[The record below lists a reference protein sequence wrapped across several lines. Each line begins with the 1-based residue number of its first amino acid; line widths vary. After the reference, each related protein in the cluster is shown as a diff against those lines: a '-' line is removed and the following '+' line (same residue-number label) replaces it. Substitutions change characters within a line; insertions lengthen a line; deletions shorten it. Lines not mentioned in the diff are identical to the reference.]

1 MEINIR
7 NPGTSSRLSIKLNS
21 TVFLDHT
28 CHEMW
33 GQTILQL
40 ISGQP
45 IIRWNIEAMNKSE
58 MKLKLSYQYQLSPV
72 YQKLLSE
79 RQTSKIWK
87 RNMCMLV
94 ARCGWLANSA
104 ALCLIS
110 QSFAIF
116 HRHSWCLKKIENKI
130 SLSNFKFCLFCL
142 SDYLGLHHIQA
153 WIFTWCLMSLLLFLA
168 LEFLSHFSPLLHFSW
183 VFCPYCLSCVSC
195 LHTFSCIVSISLFYL
210 SWSWVIIVGQ
220 VKNPQ
225 IHNNVVHI
233 GKRLELKM

>member
-7 NPGTSSRLSIKLNS
+7 NPGTPSRLSIKLNS

-28 CHEMW
+28 CHELW

-40 ISGQP
+40 ISRRP
-45 IIRWNIEAMNKSE
+45 LLLWNIEATNTSGI
-58 MKLKLSYQYQLSPV
+58 KLNLVQLLPV
-72 YQKLLSE
+72 HQKLWSE
-79 RQTSKIWK
+79 KNSKIWE

-130 SLSNFKFCLFCL
+130 SLSNFNF
-142 SDYLGLHHIQA
+142 S
-153 WIFTWCLMSLLLFLA
+153 SLLSKWLLGIAPYSGLNLYLVPHVPSA
-168 LEFLSHFSPLLHFSW
+168 LSW
-183 VFCPYCLSCVSC
+183 VSSPYCLSCVSC
-195 LHTFSCIVSISLFYL
+195 LHTFSCIVSISLFTFIFCPSPVMKINKL
-210 SWSWVIIVGQ
+210 S
-220 VKNPQ
+220 
-225 IHNNVVHI
+225 NNC
-233 GKRLELKM
+233 RAS

>member
-40 ISGQP
+40 ISRRP
-45 IIRWNIEAMNKSE
+45 LIVWNIEAMCTSGI
-58 MKLKLSYQYQLSPV
+58 KLKLVQLLPV
-72 YQKLLSE
+72 YQKLWSE
-79 RQTSKIWK
+79 KQTGKIWE

-130 SLSNFKFCLFCL
+130 SLSNFNFCLFCL
-142 SDYLGLHHIQA
+142 RDYLGLHHIQA
-153 WIFTWCLMSLLLFLA
+153 WIFTWCLMSPLLCLVLVFL
-168 LEFLSHFSPLLHFSW
+168 LYFSPLLHFSW
-183 VFCPYCLSCVSC
+183 VSCPYCLSCVSC

>member
-1 MEINIR
+1 
-7 NPGTSSRLSIKLNS
+7 
-21 TVFLDHT
+21 
-28 CHEMW
+28 
-33 GQTILQL
+33 
-40 ISGQP
+40 
-45 IIRWNIEAMNKSE
+45 
-58 MKLKLSYQYQLSPV
+58 
-72 YQKLLSE
+72 
-79 RQTSKIWK
+79 
-87 RNMCMLV
+87 MCMLV

-153 WIFTWCLMSLLLFLA
+153 WIFTWCLMSPLLCLS
-168 LEFLSHFSPLLHFSW
+168 LEFLSYFSPLLHLFLLGLLSLLPLMCLW
-183 VFCPYCLSCVSC
+183 SPHFLLYCLY
-195 LHTFSCIVSISLFYL
+195 LSIFLLFFATPL
-210 SWSWVIIVGQ
+210 SSKSWSWVIIVGP